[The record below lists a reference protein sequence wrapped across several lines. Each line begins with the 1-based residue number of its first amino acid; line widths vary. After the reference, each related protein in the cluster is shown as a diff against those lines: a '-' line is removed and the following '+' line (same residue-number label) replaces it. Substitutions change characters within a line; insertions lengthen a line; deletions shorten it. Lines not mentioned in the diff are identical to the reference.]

1 MNEGNITITITES
14 QHELLNEML
23 NHSMEAMNL
32 IMPYG
37 EGFYDLPTDSPI
49 VQRCDM
55 IENMREMLYELWSD
69 RFSDVTP
76 E

>member
-14 QHELLNEML
+14 QHELLNEVL
-23 NHSMEAMNL
+23 NHAMEAMNL

-37 EGFYDLPTDSPI
+37 DGFYDLPDDSPI

-69 RFSDVTP
+69 RF
-76 E
+76 EQ